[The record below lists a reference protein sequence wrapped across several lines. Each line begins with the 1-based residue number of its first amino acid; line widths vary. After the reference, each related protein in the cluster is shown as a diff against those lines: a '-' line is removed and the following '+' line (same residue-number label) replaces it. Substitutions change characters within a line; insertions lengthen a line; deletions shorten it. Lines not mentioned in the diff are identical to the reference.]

1 MDNNNLLK
9 IENLKIIDT
18 VKVDARNV
26 NDVKVSED
34 GKIGVITREGASNR
48 KNGFVLLDVSD
59 PYDVKIISAF
69 NDDLTGG
76 VQKLCIGYHSN

>member
-1 MDNNNLLK
+1 M
-9 IENLKIIDT
+9 
-18 VKVDARNV
+18 DARNV

-76 VQKLCIGYHSN
+76 VHNTFIYDNHVTQ

>member
-1 MDNNNLLK
+1 MQRQEVFFGDGEAYFWDVSDP
-9 IENLKIIDT
+9 ENLKIIDT

-48 KNGFVLLDVSD
+48 KNGLFCST
-59 PYDVKIISAF
+59 SQ
-69 NDDLTGG
+69 T
-76 VQKLCIGYHSN
+76 HTM